1 MPLQTLHEAAIMNN
15 TTGEAQTMLFQTPVK
30 ILLSMLPCLLFL
42 YVNMVMLFAL
52 LSKTVL
58 LESPRYILFGHLL
71 FSDSMQL
78 LLVMLLY
85 IFAVTGIR
93 LISYVC
99 IIFTLVTSMAV
110 KLSALSL
117 AVMSLERYI
126 AICFPLRHADIA
138 TSKVTGVVIAFIWTV
153 GSLDSFIQLFL
164 FVSLENSSF
173 TLPKFCIQN
182 HVFRLKIHASIDM
195 AFTIVHF
202 VLVTIT
208 IIYTYIAI
216 MITVK
221 STSSRARTNSK
232 AAKTVLL
239 HLVQLCLC
247 LSSTLFNMLN
257 ASSMRN
263 INQTMAMHI
272 QYGLF
277 IVLIVFPKCLSPL
290 IYGLRD
296 QTFRQVFKH
305 CLIFRFKTTGKLF
318 PQS

>member
-1 MPLQTLHEAAIMNN
+1 
-15 TTGEAQTMLFQTPVK
+15 
-30 ILLSMLPCLLFL
+30 MLPCLLFL
-42 YVNMVMLFAL
+42 CVNAVMLLAL
-52 LSKTVL
+52 LRKPVL

-71 FSDSMQL
+71 FTDSMQL

-85 IFAVTGIR
+85 TFAVTGVR
-93 LISYVC
+93 LISYEC
-99 IIFTLVTSMAV
+99 IVFLLLTSITV
-110 KLSALSL
+110 RLSALSL

-138 TSKVTGVVIAFIWTV
+138 TSKATGVAIALIWAV

-164 FVSLENSSF
+164 FVDLENTSF
-173 TLPKFCIQN
+173 TLPKFCIRN
-182 HVFRLKIHASIDM
+182 NVFRLQIYTSIDM
-195 AFTIVHF
+195 AFTIVNF

-221 STSSRARTNSK
+221 STSSRVQSNSTK

-247 LSSTLFNMLN
+247 LTSTLFNMLN
-257 ASSMRN
+257 TSRIWN
-263 INQTMAMHI
+263 INLTVAMRL

-277 IVLIVFPKCLSPL
+277 VVLIVFPKCLSPL

-296 QTFRQVFKH
+296 QTLRQVFKH
-305 CLIFRFKTTGKLF
+305 SFIFGVKTTGKLF

>member
-1 MPLQTLHEAAIMNN
+1 MLLQTLHEAATMNN
-15 TTGEAQTMLFQTPVK
+15 TTGEAQTVLFQTPVK
-30 ILLSMLPCLLFL
+30 ILLSMVPCLLFF
-42 YVNMVMLFAL
+42 YVNAVMLFAL
-52 LSKTVL
+52 LRKPVL

-71 FSDSMQL
+71 FTDSMQL

-85 IFAVTGIR
+85 IFAVTGVR
-93 LISYVC
+93 FISYAC
-99 IIFTLVTSMAV
+99 IIFMVLTSIAV
-110 KLSALSL
+110 MLSVLNL

-138 TSKVTGVVIAFIWTV
+138 TSKATGVAIAFIWAV

-164 FVSLENSSF
+164 FVSLENTSF
-173 TLPKFCIQN
+173 TVPKFCSRN
-182 HVFRLKIHASIDM
+182 NVFRLQIYASINM
-195 AFTIVHF
+195 AFTIVYF

-221 STSSRARTNSK
+221 STSSRDRSNSK

-239 HLVQLCLC
+239 HLLQLCLC
-247 LSSTLFNMLN
+247 LTSTLFNMLN
-257 ASSMRN
+257 TGSIWN
-263 INQTMAMHI
+263 INQTMAMRI

-277 IVLIVFPKCLSPL
+277 VVLIVFPKCLSPL

-305 CLIFRFKTTGKLF
+305 CFIFGFKTTGKLF

>member
-1 MPLQTLHEAAIMNN
+1 
-15 TTGEAQTMLFQTPVK
+15 MLFQTPVK
-30 ILLSMLPCLLFL
+30 TLLSMVPCLLFL

-52 LSKTVL
+52 FRKPAL
-58 LESPRYILFGHLL
+58 LESSRYILFGHLL
-71 FSDSMQL
+71 FTDSMQL
-78 LLVMLLY
+78 LLAMLLY
-85 IFAVTGIR
+85 LFALTSVR

-99 IIFTLVTSMAV
+99 IIFTLLASITV

-138 TSKVTGVVIAFIWTV
+138 TTKATGVAIAFIWTV

-164 FVSLENSSF
+164 FVSLENTSF
-173 TLPKFCIQN
+173 TVPKFCIRN
-182 HVFRLKIHASIDM
+182 NVFRLQIHASINM
-195 AFTIVHF
+195 AFTIVYF
-202 VLVTIT
+202 VFVTIT

-221 STSSRARTNSK
+221 STSSRVHNNSK

-239 HLVQLCLC
+239 HLLQLCLC
-247 LSSTLFNMLN
+247 LTSTLFNMLN
-257 ASSMRN
+257 TSRIWN
-263 INQTMAMHI
+263 VNHIMAMHI

-277 IVLIVFPKCLSPL
+277 VVLIVFPKCLSPL

-305 CLIFRFKTTGKLF
+305 YFTFGFKTTGKLF